1 MLIAQELK
9 SLLDNEHKFNKFT
22 TTAFKMADKDDSGQI
37 NSEELYSIL
46 YTISTDIGANPPS
59 REDAKEIVVHL
70 DTDRSG
76 TISLN
81 EFKTLIKDILKTMT
95 DDENKMTEI

>member
-1 MLIAQELK
+1 MLIVKELQ
-9 SLLDNEHKFNKFT
+9 SLLQNEHKFNKFT
-22 TTAFKMADKDDSGQI
+22 STAFKMADKDNSGLI
-37 NSEELYSIL
+37 NSEELYNIL

-59 REDAKEIVVHL
+59 KEDAKEIVVHL

-76 TISLN
+76 TISLD

-95 DDENKMTEI
+95 ADENKL

>member
-1 MLIAQELK
+1 MLIAKELQ
-9 SLLDNEHKFNKFT
+9 SLLQNEHKFNKFT
-22 TTAFKMADKDDSGQI
+22 STAFKMADTDNSGLI
-37 NSEELYSIL
+37 NSEELYNIL

-59 REDAKEIVVHL
+59 KEDAKEIVVHL

-76 TISLN
+76 TISLD

-95 DDENKMTEI
+95 ADENKL

>member
-1 MLIAQELK
+1 MLIVKELQ
-9 SLLDNEHKFNKFT
+9 SILQNEHKFNKFT
-22 TTAFKMADKDDSGQI
+22 STAFKMADTDNSGLI
-37 NSEELYSIL
+37 NSEELYNIL

-59 REDAKEIVVHL
+59 KEDAKEIVVHL

-76 TISLN
+76 KISLD

-95 DDENKMTEI
+95 ADENRM

>member
-1 MLIAQELK
+1 MLIAKELQ
-9 SLLDNEHKFNKFT
+9 SLLKNEHKFNKFT
-22 TTAFKMADKDDSGQI
+22 TTAFQMADTDNSGLI
-37 NSEELYSIL
+37 NSEELYNIL

-59 REDAKEIVVHL
+59 KEDAKEIVVHL

-76 TISLN
+76 KISLD

-95 DDENKMTEI
+95 ADENKM

>member
-1 MLIAQELK
+1 MGENMGI
-9 SLLDNEHKFNKFT
+9 
-22 TTAFKMADKDDSGQI
+22 
-37 NSEELYSIL
+37 
-46 YTISTDIGANPPS
+46 

-76 TISLN
+76 TISLD

-95 DDENKMTEI
+95 ADENKL

>member
-1 MLIAQELK
+1 MIIAKELK

-22 TTAFKMADKDDSGQI
+22 ATAFKMADKDDSGFI
-37 NSEELYSIL
+37 NSEELYTIL

-59 REDAKEIVVHL
+59 REDTKEIVFHL

-76 TISLN
+76 NISLD
-81 EFKTLIKDILKTMT
+81 EFKILIRDILKTMT
-95 DDENKMTEI
+95 DDENKMV

>member
-1 MLIAQELK
+1 
-9 SLLDNEHKFNKFT
+9 
-22 TTAFKMADKDDSGQI
+22 MADKDDSGEI

-76 TISLN
+76 TISLD

>member
-1 MLIAQELK
+1 MLIAKELQ
-9 SLLDNEHKFNKFT
+9 SLLQNEHKFNKFT
-22 TTAFKMADKDDSGQI
+22 STAFKMADKDNSGLI
-37 NSEELYSIL
+37 NSEELYNIL

-59 REDAKEIVVHL
+59 KEDAKEIVVHL

-76 TISLN
+76 KISLD

-95 DDENKMTEI
+95 ADENKL

>member
-1 MLIAQELK
+1 
-9 SLLDNEHKFNKFT
+9 
-22 TTAFKMADKDDSGQI
+22 MADKDDSGQI

-76 TISLN
+76 TISLD

>member
-1 MLIAQELK
+1 MLIAKELQ
-9 SLLDNEHKFNKFT
+9 SLLQNEHKFNKFT
-22 TTAFKMADKDDSGQI
+22 SAAFKMADKDNSGLI
-37 NSEELYSIL
+37 NSEELYNIL

-59 REDAKEIVVHL
+59 KEDAKEIVVHL

-76 TISLN
+76 TISLD

-95 DDENKMTEI
+95 ADENKL

>member
-1 MLIAQELK
+1 ML
-9 SLLDNEHKFNKFT
+9 
-22 TTAFKMADKDDSGQI
+22 
-37 NSEELYSIL
+37 
-46 YTISTDIGANPPS
+46 
-59 REDAKEIVVHL
+59 VHL

-76 TISLN
+76 TISLD